1 MPTTHRMRIL
11 IASLFFVLP
20 FLLLAQPGS
29 SASQQQYEAALLA
42 AMAGHL
48 DSAMAGAQRAI
59 SLDPRNAKAFK
70 LRGDLHQRMDSGD
83 AALED
88 YKLSEQIDPNNARLY
103 ISRAALRISK
113 GMQKTALK
121 DCEKAIQLDPADP
134 DGYYN
139 RACALYLGGN
149 TEAARRDAEKAV
161 KLKPDHADALY
172 LSGVT
177 KGELF
182 QEEAGLADIDAALKL
197 KPTIPGGLM
206 SMGVLLYEGE
216 RYEEAIDKFTE
227 VLASDTS
234 ELAAAHYYRGDCY
247 YHLKNKEKACE
258 DYAAS
263 AALKDKDA
271 IFIRKNYCET
281 DLEKIPKK
289 PVRKHHRTMVEF

>member
-1 MPTTHRMRIL
+1 MRTACSIL
-11 IASLFFVLP
+11 LFPLSLALF
-20 FLLLAQPGS
+20 AQPAPKPGQEAYDLALS
-29 SASQQQYEAALLA
+29 SAK
-42 AMAGHL
+42 AGRL
-48 DSAMAGAQRAI
+48 DSAMSQVERAI
-59 SLDPRNAKAFK
+59 ALDPRNAKALK
-70 LRGDLHQRMDSGD
+70 LRGDLYQRQDNAD
-83 AALED
+83 AALAD
-88 YKLSEQIDPNNARLY
+88 YKASEEIDPNNARLY

-134 DGYYN
+134 DAYYN

-149 TEAARRDAEKAV
+149 TEAARKDAEKAV

-177 KGELF
+177 KGELY
-182 QEEAGLADIDAALKL
+182 QEDAGLADIDAALKL
-197 KPTIPGGLM
+197 KPSIPGGLM
-206 SMGVLLYEGE
+206 SMAVLLYEDE

-227 VLASDTS
+227 AIAVDTA
-234 ELAAAHYYRGDCY
+234 ELAAAYWYRGDCF
-247 YHLKNKEKACE
+247 YHLKNKEKACA
-258 DYAAS
+258 DYSAS

-289 PVRKHHRTMVEF
+289 PVKKKRKTMIEF

>member
-1 MPTTHRMRIL
+1 MNRMRIT
-11 IASLFFVLP
+11 IAC
-20 FLLLAQPGS
+20 LLLALPPLLFAQPGPP
-29 SASQQQYEAALLA
+29 ASQQQYDAALLA
-42 AMAGHL
+42 AKAGQL
-48 DSAMAGAQRAI
+48 DSAMAGVQRAI
-59 SLDPRNAKAFK
+59 TMDPGNAKAFK
-70 LRGDLHQRMDSGD
+70 LRGDLNQRMDKSD

-88 YKLSEQIDPNNARLY
+88 YKMSEQLDPNNARLY

-149 TEAARRDAEKAV
+149 TEAARKDAEKAV

-197 KPTIPGGLM
+197 KPSIPGGLM
-206 SMGVLLYEGE
+206 SMAVLLYEGE

-227 VLASDTS
+227 VIATDTS
-234 ELAAAHYYRGDCY
+234 ELAAAHYYRGDCF
-247 YHLKNKEKACE
+247 YHMKDKLKACE

>member
-1 MPTTHRMRIL
+1 MHRMRTVFAFL
-11 IASLFFVLP
+11 LLALP
-20 FLLLAQPGS
+20 ALLLAQPGVS
-29 SASQQQYEAALLA
+29 PAQQEYEAALA
-42 AMAGHL
+42 SAKSGQL
-48 DSAMAGAQRAI
+48 DSAMAGVQRAI
-59 SLDPRNAKAFK
+59 TLDPANAKAFK
-70 LRGDLHQRMDSGD
+70 LRGDLHQRADNGD
-83 AALED
+83 AALAD
-88 YKLSEQIDPNNARLY
+88 YKLSEQLDPNNARLY

-149 TEAARRDAEKAV
+149 SEAARKDAEKAV

-172 LSGVT
+172 LSGVA
-177 KGELF
+177 KGELY

-197 KPTIPGGLM
+197 KPSIPGGMM
-206 SMGVLLYEGE
+206 SMAVLLYEAE

-227 VLASDTS
+227 AIAADTA
-234 ELAAAHYYRGDCY
+234 ERAAAHYYRGDCY

-258 DYAAS
+258 DFAAS

-271 IFIRKNYCET
+271 LFVRKNYCET

-289 PVRKHHRTMVEF
+289 PVKKHRRTMIEF